1 MLIVDFNSKYLIL
14 LLQKLYRDGKFCFLM
29 GDFNIN
35 LMKINIESDNL
46 QFYNTMHLYFFMHLV
61 LQPTRVLDKL
71 TTLTGNIF
79 FSSFEFTT
87 LVTLHIQS
95 LTTWSS
101 FIFEYLINPKPPPKS
116 NIYKRNFDNFDSNKL
131 KEDLPKIVW
140 INKIL
145 KNGNNIN

>member
-95 LTTWSS
+95 LTT
-101 FIFEYLINPKPPPKS
+101 
-116 NIYKRNFDNFDSNKL
+116 
-131 KEDLPKIVW
+131 
-140 INKIL
+140 
-145 KNGNNIN
+145 